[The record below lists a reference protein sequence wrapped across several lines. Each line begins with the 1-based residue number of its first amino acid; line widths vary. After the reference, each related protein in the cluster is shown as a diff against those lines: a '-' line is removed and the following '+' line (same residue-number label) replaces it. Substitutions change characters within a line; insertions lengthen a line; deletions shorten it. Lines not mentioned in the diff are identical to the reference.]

1 MDFGGLL
8 ADPIM
13 LGTVVNSLFFS
24 SRGHGRFSLHS
35 VQCDARA
42 VCPKIIF
49 FHVFWLLTDAILH
62 RRGAFFGRQ
71 IGSPKRKHSKTAQ
84 NVQREKRTPNL
95 SIPLSSVR
103 RRVEIA
109 DHWSTRV
116 ALLKICAFSRNRSKS
131 QQKCLI
137 FRIGKM
143 NQNIAR
149 SALWTFFCRRPKAP
163 K

>member
-1 MDFGGLL
+1 MAVSWRTQLWPVPSRTHFFFLL
-8 ADPIM
+8 E
-13 LGTVVNSLFFS
+13 GTDVFLCIACSAM
-24 SRGHGRFSLHS
+24 RAPS
-35 VQCDARA
+35 VQ
-42 VCPKIIF
+42 KSFF
-49 FHVFWLLTDAILH
+49 FHVFWLLTDGILH
-62 RRGAFFGRQ
+62 RWGALFGRQ
-71 IGSPKRKHSKTAQ
+71 IGSPKHIHSKTAQ
-84 NVQREKRTPNL
+84 NVQREKRMPNL
-95 SIPLSSVR
+95 SIPLSLVR

-109 DHWSTRV
+109 DDCSTRV

-131 QQKCLI
+131 QQKCLM

>member
-1 MDFGGLL
+1 MDFGRLV

-13 LGTVVNSLFFS
+13 HAAVVKQLFFS
-24 SRGHGRFSLHS
+24 SRRHGRFSLHS

-95 SIPLSSVR
+95 SIPLSLVR

-109 DHWSTRV
+109 DDCSTRV

>member
-1 MDFGGLL
+1 MQH
-8 ADPIM
+8 
-13 LGTVVNSLFFS
+13 TVVKQLFFS
-24 SRGHGRFSLHS
+24 SRRYGRFSLHS

-62 RRGAFFGRQ
+62 RRGAVFGRQ

-103 RRVEIA
+103 RRLENA
-109 DHWSTRV
+109 DDCSTRV
-116 ALLKICAFSRNRSKS
+116 ALLKNCAFSRNRSKS

-137 FRIGKM
+137 FRIGKI

-149 SALWTFFCRRPKAP
+149 STLWTFFCRRPKAP

>member
-1 MDFGGLL
+1 MKQLC
-8 ADPIM
+8 
-13 LGTVVNSLFFS
+13 FS
-24 SRGHGRFSLHS
+24 SRGYGCFSLHT
-35 VQCDARA
+35 VRYDARA
-42 VCPKIIF
+42 VHSNVIF
-49 FHVFWLLTDAILH
+49 FHVFSLPTDSILF
-62 RRGAFFGRQ
+62 RRGGFFGWQ
-71 IGSPKRKHSKTAQ
+71 IGSPKREHSKADQ

-103 RRVEIA
+103 RRLENA
-109 DHWSTRV
+109 DDCSTRV

-131 QQKCLI
+131 QPKCLI

-149 SALWTFFCRRPKAP
+149 SALWTFFCRRPKTP